1 MFVPMA
7 PRSGFTLLEVLVALI
22 VITVAVLGLAGTLG
36 PIAALAGEGRA
47 RGRAALALES
57 RLDRLRAELWAA
69 PGCVPPGSGAA
80 LNPDGVREAW
90 SARLSGGLVELT
102 LTATAPTRGAVPDS
116 LRTRIPCP

>member
-1 MFVPMA
+1 MS

-57 RLDRLRAELWAA
+57 RLDRLRAELWSA
-69 PGCVPPGSGAA
+69 PGCVPPATGTA

-90 SARLSGGLVELT
+90 SARLVGGLIELR
-102 LTATAPTRGAVPDS
+102 LAAIISGRDAVPDS
-116 LRTRIPCP
+116 LLTRIPCP